1 MELSSVIYGQLE
13 ELSNA
18 GNDLF
23 DDGNYSLSIA
33 KWLKAIDLL
42 PEPKSDWE
50 AYTWLSASIGDAYY
64 QLENLD
70 EARDAFL
77 NALNGPDGQS
87 NPFIH
92 YRLGQCNDRL
102 GINGIEHLLKA
113 YMLNGEDIFKNDE
126 DGMIFL
132 KKLKDRGI
140 IP

>member
-18 GNDLF
+18 GNALF
-23 DDGNYSLSIA
+23 DDENYALAIG
-33 KWLKAIDLL
+33 KWMEALTLL
-42 PEPKSDWE
+42 PEPQSDWE

-64 QLENLD
+64 QLEKFE
-70 EARDAFL
+70 EARHALF

-92 YRLGQCNDRL
+92 YRLGQCNHRL
-102 GINGIEHLLKA
+102 GIQSIEHLLQA
-113 YMLNGEDIFKNDE
+113 YMLDGEDIFKMDE
-126 DGMIFL
+126 EGVIFL
-132 KKLKDRGI
+132 QKLKDRGL